1 MLGVK
6 ISEYFGLDTVDYQLA
21 RLKRDGKED
30 EIGLVSKNICNP
42 NESYASCWDYK
53 IYNYKNLDFIRY
65 GIKGLCVTPK
75 AQELFANDVKALMV
89 RDLYSQQLDRTGYN
103 VLLKTTY
110 DGIRLGPLYDY
121 ERAFDSKEY
130 RTNRNQFGEL
140 NVYRKACQ
148 EVVLNDLRFQE
159 LFNKF
164 MDADMSRFIE
174 QVEDEH
180 GVALDEELKEH
191 YLTKE
196 LHMKRAVAGSKII
209 R

>member
-1 MLGVK
+1 
-6 ISEYFGLDTVDYQLA
+6 
-21 RLKRDGKED
+21 
-30 EIGLVSKNICNP
+30 
-42 NESYASCWDYK
+42 
-53 IYNYKNLDFIRY
+53 
-65 GIKGLCVTPK
+65 
-75 AQELFANDVKALMV
+75 MV

-148 EVVLNDLRFQE
+148 EVVLNDPRFQE

-164 MDADMSRFIE
+164 MNADMSRFIE